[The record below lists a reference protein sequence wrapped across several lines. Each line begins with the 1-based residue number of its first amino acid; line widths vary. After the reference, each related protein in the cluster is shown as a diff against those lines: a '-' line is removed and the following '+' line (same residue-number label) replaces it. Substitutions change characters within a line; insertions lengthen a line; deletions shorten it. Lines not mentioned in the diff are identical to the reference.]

1 MKTKFKLQG
10 LLFIALLY
18 MSLICLNW
26 YTNLNEVRLYEE
38 KNERELTQLEINK
51 YIVKPDNKKKY
62 YYVKQ
67 YEYVGKNSLI
77 PFVVNK
83 KLLKEHRAKIVQ
95 QDCGC

>member
-18 MSLICLNW
+18 ISLICLNW

-38 KNERELTQLEINK
+38 KDERELTQLEINK
-51 YIVKPDNKKKY
+51 YIVKPDNKKDY

-67 YEYVGKNSLI
+67 YDYVGKNSLI

-83 KLLKEHRAKIVQ
+83 KLVKIYKPIIISR
-95 QDCGC
+95 

>member
-38 KNERELTQLEINK
+38 KDKRELTQLEINK

-77 PFVVNK
+77 PFIVNK